1 MDELDIGDDVDTESD
16 APLSRYVSIKE
27 STPSDK
33 AIMLRRTPAAI
44 ASAMWAGVN
53 FSDTET
59 MVRFTQTT
67 MLAPAT
73 APDTN
78 QNMRRIMTAALRQ
91 CYGRSSWSSR

>member
-1 MDELDIGDDVDTESD
+1 MGTDDGVEAEPVDS
-16 APLSRYVSIKE
+16 LLRYASTKE

-53 FSDTET
+53 FSETDT
-59 MVRFTQTT
+59 MVRLTQTT
-67 MLAPAT
+67 IVAPVT

>member
-1 MDELDIGDDVDTESD
+1 MGTDDVVEAEPVDS
-16 APLSRYVSIKE
+16 LLRYASTKE

-53 FSDTET
+53 FSETDT
-59 MVRFTQTT
+59 MVRLTQTT
-67 MLAPAT
+67 IVAPVT

-78 QNMRRIMTAALRQ
+78 QNMRRIMTAPL
-91 CYGRSSWSSR
+91 

>member
-1 MDELDIGDDVDTESD
+1 MGTDDVVEAGPVDS
-16 APLSRYVSIKE
+16 LLRYASIND

-33 AIMLRRTPAAI
+33 AMMLRRTPAAI

-53 FSDTET
+53 FSETET
-59 MVRFTQTT
+59 MVRLTQTT

-78 QNMRRIMTAALRQ
+78 QNIRRIMTDALRQ

>member
-1 MDELDIGDDVDTESD
+1 MDAEEGVDTESVD
-16 APLSRYVSIKE
+16 SLLRYASMRDI
-27 STPSDK
+27 TPSDS
-33 AIMLRRTPAAI
+33 ANMPRRTPAAI

-53 FSDTET
+53 FSETET
-59 MVRFTQTT
+59 MVRLTQTT

-91 CYGRSSWSSR
+91 CYGRSSLPSR

>member
-1 MDELDIGDDVDTESD
+1 MGTDDVVEAEPVDS
-16 APLSRYVSIKE
+16 LLRYVSIKD

-33 AIMLRRTPAAI
+33 AMMLRRTPAAI

-53 FSDTET
+53 FSETDT

-67 MLAPAT
+67 TLAPAT

-78 QNMRRIMTAALRQ
+78 QNMRRIMTAPL
-91 CYGRSSWSSR
+91 

>member
-1 MDELDIGDDVDTESD
+1 MGTDDGVEAEPVDS
-16 APLSRYVSIKE
+16 LLRYVSIKD

-53 FSDTET
+53 FSETET
-59 MVRFTQTT
+59 MVRLTQTT
-67 MLAPAT
+67 IVAPVT

-78 QNMRRIMTAALRQ
+78 QNKRRIMTAVLRR

>member
-1 MDELDIGDDVDTESD
+1 MGTDDGVEAEPVDS
-16 APLSRYVSIKE
+16 LLRYASTKE

-53 FSDTET
+53 FSETDT
-59 MVRFTQTT
+59 MVRLTQTT
-67 MLAPAT
+67 IVAPVT

-78 QNMRRIMTAALRQ
+78 QNKRRIMTAALRQ
-91 CYGRSSWSSR
+91 CYGRSS

>member
-1 MDELDIGDDVDTESD
+1 MGTDDVVEAEPVDS
-16 APLSRYVSIKE
+16 LLRYVSIKD

-53 FSDTET
+53 FSETDT
-59 MVRFTQTT
+59 MVRLTQTT

-78 QNMRRIMTAALRQ
+78 QNIRRIMTDALRQ

>member
-1 MDELDIGDDVDTESD
+1 MVIVDDLDAGSD
-16 APLSRYVSIKE
+16 AFLLRYASMRDIA
-27 STPSDK
+27 PSDR
-33 AIMLRRTPAAI
+33 AMTPRRTADAI

-53 FSDTET
+53 FSDTDAI
-59 MVRFTQTT
+59 VRFNQTT

>member
-1 MDELDIGDDVDTESD
+1 MGTDDVVEAGPVDS
-16 APLSRYVSIKE
+16 LLRYASIND

-33 AIMLRRTPAAI
+33 AMMLRRTPAAI

-53 FSDTET
+53 FSETDT

-67 MLAPAT
+67 MLAPAI

-78 QNMRRIMTAALRQ
+78 QNKRRITTAPL
-91 CYGRSSWSSR
+91 